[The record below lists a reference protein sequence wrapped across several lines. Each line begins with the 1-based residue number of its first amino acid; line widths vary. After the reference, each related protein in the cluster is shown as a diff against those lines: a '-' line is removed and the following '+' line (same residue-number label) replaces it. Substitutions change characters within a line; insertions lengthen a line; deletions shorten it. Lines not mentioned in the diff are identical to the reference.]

1 MHAHLAA
8 VMPFFVED
16 LARRA
21 SRQSHGPEARHTGDQ
36 KAVTERRE
44 AKGGTGIAPIPS
56 PEARRHTD
64 LNASVRF
71 ARAPTKRTVPRP
83 R

>member
-21 SRQSHGPEARHTGDQ
+21 SRQSRGPEARPTGDQ
-36 KAVTERRE
+36 RRLPSAGRKADWD
-44 AKGGTGIAPIPS
+44 APFV

-71 ARAPTKRTVPRP
+71 ARAPTRRTVPRP

>member
-21 SRQSHGPEARHTGDQ
+21 SRQSHGPEARPTGDQ
-36 KAVTERRE
+36 KAVTER
-44 AKGGTGIAPIPS
+44 GTKSGLGCPHSS